1 MQVRVSGI
9 LTTVVPGKCSK
20 LLATPYPPHVG
31 IHVNHHQYPV
41 IPDEIR
47 MGKTTS
53 KEIQLIKYYHI
64 SLSFKFSELN
74 IADHRETVPN
84 RITSTLTYNLLSVE
98 AKFILP
104 SNTYMYR

>member
-1 MQVRVSGI
+1 MFNSENGI

-74 IADHRETVPN
+74 WRKKPEKTTDLRQ
-84 RITSTLTYNLLSVE
+84 TL
-98 AKFILP
+98 
-104 SNTYMYR
+104 SNNI